1 MHLIIV
7 LNMPIRSWR
16 TFVLCT
22 AGKMVTLTK
31 FLVIVTFTVVFVLG
45 SAFISGEKQKDDEE
59 LEDLDNSF
67 LSEKGSFKDEP
78 VLQEEKSQELL
89 NQENSDHYWDDVID
103 SDEDPD
109 IIFPQ
114 YVEKNTFI
122 KNSTKKR

>member
-45 SAFISGEKQKDDEE
+45 SAFISVEKQKDDEE
-59 LEDLDNSF
+59 LEDIDNLTTHFSGKKAALKNQF
-67 LSEKGSFKDEP
+67 FKK
-78 VLQEEKSQELL
+78 KSHK
-89 NQENSDHYWDDVID
+89 SY
-103 SDEDPD
+103 
-109 IIFPQ
+109 
-114 YVEKNTFI
+114 
-122 KNSTKKR
+122 